1 MNDPQMSSRA
11 GLLHGLAALTLIL
24 ASNYAQGTEGAVDDG
39 RKLAFDRGKGNCL
52 ACHLVDGG
60 ESPGNIG
67 PPLIAM
73 KMRFP
78 DFEKLKAQI
87 ADATQRNPE
96 SPMPPFARN
105 RILTAEEIEQIAT
118 FVWTL

>member
-1 MNDPQMSSRA
+1 MNDRQMSSRA
-11 GLLHGLAALTLIL
+11 GLLRGLAALTLVL
-24 ASNYAQGTEGAVDDG
+24 AASHAHAAETAADEG

-52 ACHLVDGG
+52 ACHMMDGG

-78 DFEKLKAQI
+78 DFEQLKAQI
-87 ADATQRNPE
+87 ADATQRNPA

-105 RILTAEEIEQIAT
+105 RILTAEEVEQIAT
-118 FVWTL
+118 FVWSL